1 MALCANFCATNM
13 DPRFMALEDFSKL
26 FQVPHPLRHFN
37 CQWGPQRFRR
47 WSFLGTKRFLII
59 FRFSQGGWIPIIG
72 ELFDTGVVSAIRD
85 WKIVIDSIMATPRR
99 ENLSTNTHVLW
110 GLEDI
115 STVKNCLES
124 SSGAWEPWRKKSS
137 FPIEKVGSGRVQ
149 LQLPVEDWTKNKR
162 KKMCTRHC
170 CQVTYQRTITGDRNY
185 FWHRVQEYCKRK
197 ENCNAWK
204 SNFHFHNNS
213 IMERVSTVFVLLAA
227 SCLKRNSDV
236 L

>member
-149 LQLPVEDWTKNKR
+149 LRQWRTGRRTKGRKCAHATVAKLPIKGLSLVIGIISD
-162 KKMCTRHC
+162 
-170 CQVTYQRTITGDRNY
+170 
-185 FWHRVQEYCKRK
+185 
-197 ENCNAWK
+197 
-204 SNFHFHNNS
+204 
-213 IMERVSTVFVLLAA
+213 TVF
-227 SCLKRNSDV
+227 RNIV
-236 L
+236 RERRIVTPENQTFIFTIILMK

>member
-26 FQVPHPLRHFN
+26 FHVPHPPRHFN

-149 LQLPVEDWTKNKR
+149 LRQWRTGRRTKGRKCAHATVAKLPIKGLSLVIGMISD
-162 KKMCTRHC
+162 
-170 CQVTYQRTITGDRNY
+170 
-185 FWHRVQEYCKRK
+185 
-197 ENCNAWK
+197 
-204 SNFHFHNNS
+204 
-213 IMERVSTVFVLLAA
+213 TVF
-227 SCLKRNSDV
+227 RNIVSERRIV
-236 L
+236 TPENQTFIFI

>member
-26 FQVPHPLRHFN
+26 FHVPHPPRHFN

-124 SSGAWEPWRKKSS
+124 SSGAWEPWRKKK
-137 FPIEKVGSGRVQ
+137 FLPHRKGWVGKGAVATASGGLDEEQKEENVHTP
-149 LQLPVEDWTKNKR
+149 LLPSYLSKDYHWWSELFLTP
-162 KKMCTRHC
+162 CSG
-170 CQVTYQRTITGDRNY
+170 I
-185 FWHRVQEYCKRK
+185 
-197 ENCNAWK
+197 
-204 SNFHFHNNS
+204 
-213 IMERVSTVFVLLAA
+213 L
-227 SCLKRNSDV
+227 
-236 L
+236 